1 MDFSISLCGDM
12 EAFVHTRLL
21 LLLILP
27 LLSGCLAGVPF
38 FSPSATETPVSSAPQ
53 LNDADLAAALFVPDA
68 DTEELA
74 EPVSNGSADEV
85 AEVETPD
92 PETLDDNQLLS
103 VTGDEAPEDEGQTLA
118 CVGVSDDFPVVC
130 NKKVEFFIEYYT
142 GRGRSVFTRWLE
154 RSTRYLPLMREIFA
168 EEGLPRDLAYLAMV
182 ESGFNVKAYSWAH
195 AVGPWQFIKGTGRL
209 MKLKAD
215 WWYDERRD
223 FEKSTRAA
231 ARYLK
236 SLNAQFDGEWY
247 LAVAAYNAGP
257 GKIRTA
263 VRKSKSRDFWV
274 LSRGRH
280 LRTETK
286 DYVPKLM
293 AALTIARDPESY
305 GFTDL
310 EYQQPFDYDVVT
322 IPTVTDLEIIAKM
335 TGADYELLKELNPE
349 LMRWSTPPDA
359 KDYRLRIP
367 SGTAD
372 AFLAAY
378 AQLPKSQR
386 ANYLHY
392 RIRSGDTLLAIAQH
406 HHVRVDDIVRLNNIR
421 NPRVLRIGTDLVL
434 PLNKNWSQRPVA
446 ELQDDYIKTRRQ
458 VYTVRNGDS
467 LWSISQRFGV
477 TEQQLRVWNRLG
489 WSNVIRPGQRLVVSA
504 KAVKPGKSAS
514 RAAAKP
520 KVAGPTHK
528 VVYKV
533 RQGDTLWGISRQ
545 FSVATSQIRDWNNL
559 SDNHVLK
566 PGDKL
571 TLHVPGAEQ
580 RG

>member
-1 MDFSISLCGDM
+1 VRIRF
-12 EAFVHTRLL
+12 L

-27 LLSGCLAGVPF
+27 LFCGCVAVAPL
-38 FSPSATETPVSSAPQ
+38 FSHSSTEEPAISEPLPSEAEQ
-53 LNDADLAAALFVPDA
+53 AAALFAPDDDAVESPDA
-68 DTEELA
+68 LA
-74 EPVSNGSADEV
+74 EAAPDAAGDET
-85 AEVETPD
+85 AEVEPPD
-92 PETLDDNQLLS
+92 AETLDDNQLLS

-118 CVGVSDDFPVVC
+118 CVGVTDDFPVVC
-130 NKKVEFFIEYYT
+130 NKKVEFFISYYT

-154 RSTRYLPLMREIFA
+154 RSTRYLPRMQEIFA

-182 ESGFNVKAYSWAH
+182 ESGFNVRAYSWAH

-209 MKLKAD
+209 MKLKTD

-236 SLNAQFDGEWY
+236 SLNTQFDGEWY

-263 VRKSKSRDFWV
+263 IRKSNSRDFWE

-280 LRTETK
+280 LRAETK

-293 AALTIARDPESY
+293 AALTIARDPQSY

-310 EYQQPFDYDVVT
+310 DYQQPYDFEVVT
-322 IPTVTDLEIIAKM
+322 IPSVTDLEIVATM
-335 TGADYELLKELNPE
+335 TGADYELIKELNPE
-349 LMRWSTPPDA
+349 LMRWCTPPDA

-367 SGTAD
+367 AGTAE

-378 AQLPKSQR
+378 AQLPKAER

-392 RIRSGDTLLAIAQH
+392 RIRSGDTLLAIAQR

-434 PLNKNWSQRPVA
+434 PLNKNYSSRPVA
-446 ELQDDYIKTRRQ
+446 ELRDDFVKTRRQ
-458 VYTVRNGDS
+458 TYIVRNGDS

-477 TEQQLRVWNRLG
+477 SEHQLRVWNRLG
-489 WSNVIRPGQRLVVSA
+489 WSNVIRPGQKLVVSA
-504 KAVKPGKSAS
+504 KAA
-514 RAAAKP
+514 RTTQAAPARK
-520 KVAGPTHK
+520 AQAADGPTHK
-528 VVYKV
+528 VVYRV
-533 RQGDTLWGISRQ
+533 RPGDTLWGISRQ

-559 SDNHVLK
+559 GADHVLK